1 MATPLSPH
9 FSLEEFI
16 HSDTAE
22 RYHLDNTPS
31 PEVQA
36 RLQRTATLLE
46 QVRDLLG
53 GRAIHINSC
62 YRGPAVNKAV
72 GGVDSSA
79 HTQGWAVDFICPDFG
94 PPLEVC
100 RKILGSNLLY
110 DQLIHEYGR
119 WTHLSFAPTMRRQ
132 PLSIARAADGYVNGI
147 VPIKTA

>member
-1 MATPLSPH
+1 MATLLSPH

-16 HSDTAE
+16 RSDTAE
-22 RYHLDNTPS
+22 RYKLDNTPP

-36 RLQRTATLLE
+36 QLQRTAELLE

-53 GRAIHINSC
+53 GKAIRINSG

-79 HTQGWAVDFICPDFG
+79 HTQGWAVDFVCPDFG
-94 PPLEVC
+94 TPLKVC
-100 RKILGSNLLY
+100 VEILNSQLLF

-132 PLSIARAADGYVNGI
+132 PLSIARAANGYLPGI
-147 VPIKTA
+147 LPIKTA